1 MIGAENYSSC
11 QTVPGERKFST
22 RGAKVYIPRQ
32 NERKIYFN

>member
-1 MIGAENYSSC
+1 LEQKITPVA

-32 NERKIYFN
+32 NEPKIYFN